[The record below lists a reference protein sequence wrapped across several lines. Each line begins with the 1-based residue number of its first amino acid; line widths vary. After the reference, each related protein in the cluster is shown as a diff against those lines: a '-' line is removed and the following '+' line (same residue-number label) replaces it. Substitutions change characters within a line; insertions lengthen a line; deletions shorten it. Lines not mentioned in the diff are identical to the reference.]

1 MALAYEHAIT
11 RYRHWYAKLLRF
23 YPKPYRDRFRESME
37 QTFHDLCREHRAAED
52 GLFGFVLWVFVET
65 TAGII
70 KENMTFMTKHNK
82 NIMIRPALLTVG
94 LLLIPFLGDMFGG
107 WAWPWY
113 AFVNFGVLLFG
124 VALACELMA
133 RKNKMGVISGFVLG
147 LIVGVFALAALHSLH
162 PEEDIAGI
170 VLIALLISGLF
181 FAFAGYLIQKYFK
194 KR

>member
-1 MALAYEHAIT
+1 MVFAYEHAIM

-37 QTFHDLCREHRAAED
+37 QTFNDLCREYRAAED

-65 TAGII
+65 SAGIV
-70 KENMTFMTKHNK
+70 KENITFITMHNK
-82 NIMIRPALLTVG
+82 NIIMRPALLTAG

-113 AFVNFGVLLFG
+113 AFVNIGALLFG

-133 RKNKMGVISGFVLG
+133 RNNKLGVISGFILG
-147 LIVGVFALAALHSLH
+147 VIVGVLAIAVLHSLH
-162 PEEDIAGI
+162 PEEDVAGI
-170 VLIALLISGLF
+170 VIITLLISGLF
-181 FAFAGYLIQKYFK
+181 FAFVGYLIQNYFK